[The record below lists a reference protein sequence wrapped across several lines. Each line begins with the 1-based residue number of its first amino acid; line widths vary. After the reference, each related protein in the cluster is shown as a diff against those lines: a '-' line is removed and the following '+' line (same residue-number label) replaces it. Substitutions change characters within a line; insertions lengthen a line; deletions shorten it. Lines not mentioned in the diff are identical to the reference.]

1 MAVFCL
7 EQTVMSEMQEIEEED
22 IPKLKLHWEETDLLK
37 QKLTQAVK
45 AALTNRDLS
54 CEQIM
59 KLGAFLWL
67 VDHLPQN
74 HRRYSAK
81 FELAYDYGDG
91 ASWTMVTIS
100 QDGLALST
108 GEVIRSDFGSDHP
121 SKTVFQV
128 SRYSKSEY
136 DIKLHLEEHLIHFVN
151 DAGEKE
157 VEFSIDWSPEL
168 EMPTEQYSDF

>member
-1 MAVFCL
+1 
-7 EQTVMSEMQEIEEED
+7 MSEMQEIEEED
-22 IPKLKLHWEETDLLK
+22 IPKLMLHWQETDLLK
-37 QKLTQAVK
+37 GKLTEAVK
-45 AALTNRDLS
+45 AALSSRDLS

-74 HRRYSAK
+74 HKRYSAK

-91 ASWTMVTIS
+91 ASWMTATIS

-108 GEVIRSDFGSDHP
+108 GEVIRGDFGSDHS

-128 SRYSKSEY
+128 SRYSNSEY
-136 DIKLHLEEHLIHFVN
+136 DINFDLEDHLLDFVN
-151 DAGEKE
+151 DAGDPNVK
-157 VEFSIDWSPEL
+157 FSIDWSPEL
-168 EMPTEQYSDF
+168 ETPSEHYTDF